1 MRPATVGTV
10 TVTGAGG
17 PLFEAAQS
25 GQAVV
30 LDGAGQ

>member
-1 MRPATVGTV
+1 MRPATVG

-17 PLFEAAQS
+17 PLFEAGQS